1 METIIVVFIVA
12 AITALLGFT
21 IGNSNKK
28 IQPDNSELINNL
40 HTQVDNLSDK
50 IRKQENTISNQQEQ
64 IKTLTSE
71 RDVQKAH
78 ADNYKVQIATIT
90 ENSEKQQNT
99 LKEQY
104 ATALAKETANN
115 QKRYDEL
122 KASLNNQ
129 LQNQKNSYERQIE
142 NLKNNAEQ
150 TINTERER
158 NSKRENELKFSCDK
172 QIADFKAS
180 YEKQIA
186 EIKHEAETYQKKQ
199 EAEAE
204 EFRTMETKRN
214 AEAIA
219 NIRQAYDIQIEEL
232 KNAHE
237 KIIAQNRDGETK
249 QIEAFADVKS
259 SYEKQ
264 IAELKKSYELQIA
277 ELKDSYELQL
287 TQIKETA
294 EKQIESLKQM
304 NKEHMESQTKL
315 IREQMQTT
323 SEEILKRRQEELG
336 ERNTEQVS
344 KIINPLQQSL
354 KDMQEAFDKSKQQ
367 QSEALTRLD
376 ETIKINMQKST
387 ALGETADRLTR
398 ALTGEVKVQG
408 NFGELKLKQLLE
420 DLDLKEGEQFD
431 TQETLKDKAGRSAK
445 GDDGKGLIPDFI
457 LHFPNNRHVVV
468 DSKMSLTSY
477 ERYMNAED
485 GTPEKTEYL
494 KSHIASVR
502 AQVKRLAKKEYTKYL
517 PNGYNK
523 LNFAIMY
530 VPIEGALNLA
540 LLNDDMLWR
549 EAYDQGV
556 MILGPQTMYMNLR
569 VLEMMW
575 TQVRQLKNQQIMMDA
590 ANMVIDRV
598 QDFGIRFMD
607 VESSM
612 NDTIKKI
619 SKLKITTADNGASI
633 ITAAKKLLKAGA
645 QENKKKKSLADMD
658 DSLFIEDDTTHI
670 LPEEPQEQIV
680 DNNSEIGINKSV
692 N

>member
-1 METIIVVFIVA
+1 MVAYISIAIAVAIIMVVVGFS
-12 AITALLGFT
+12 LGNKSK
-21 IGNSNKK
+21 GNQQDSA
-28 IQPDNSELINNL
+28 ELINNL
-40 HTQVDNLSDK
+40 HSQVAELNEK
-50 IRKQENTISNQQEQ
+50 VKAHETTISNQAEQ

-78 ADNYKVQIATIT
+78 ADNF
-90 ENSEKQQNT
+90 NSMLST
-99 LKEQY
+99 
-104 ATALAKETANN
+104 
-115 QKRYDEL
+115 QKD
-122 KASLNNQ
+122 
-129 LQNQKNSYERQIE
+129 SYEKLLNSQKE
-142 NLKNNAEQ
+142 DADNA
-150 TINTERER
+150 INTERNR
-158 NSKRENELKFSCDK
+158 NAKREEELKATFDK
-172 QIADFKAS
+172 QTADFKAS
-180 YEKQIA
+180 YEKQIE
-186 EIKHEAETYQKKQ
+186 EIKQ
-199 EAEAE
+199 EAKSHLQKQEADAE
-204 EFRTMETKRN
+204 EYRRTETQRN

-219 NIRQAYDIQIEEL
+219 NMKQAY
-232 KNAHE
+232 
-237 KIIAQNRDGETK
+237 ET
-249 QIEAFADVKS
+249 
-259 SYEKQ
+259 
-264 IAELKKSYELQIA
+264 QIA
-277 ELKDSYELQL
+277 ELKDSHDKQL
-287 TQIKETA
+287 AQAKDGA
-294 EKQIESLKQM
+294 EKQIEALKLM
-304 NKEHMESQTKL
+304 NKEQVDSQLKL
-315 IREQMQTT
+315 IKEQMQTT

-336 ERNTEQVS
+336 ERNKEQVS
-344 KIINPLQQSL
+344 KIIDPLQQCI
-354 KDMQEAFDKSKQQ
+354 KDMQEAFDKTKEQ

-376 ETIKINMQKST
+376 ETIKINMQKSA

-420 DLDLKEGEQFD
+420 DLELKEGEQFD
-431 TQETLKDKAGRSAK
+431 TQETLRDKTGKTAK
-445 GDDGKGLIPDFI
+445 GDDGRGLIPDFI

-468 DSKMSLTSY
+468 DSKMSLTDY

-494 KSHIASVR
+494 KSHITSMR

-517 PNGYNK
+517 PSGYNK

-540 LLNDDMLWR
+540 LLNDNTLWR

-575 TQVRQLKNQQIMMDA
+575 TQVRQLKNQQVMMDA
-590 ANMVIDRV
+590 ANTIIDRV

-619 SKLKITTADNGASI
+619 SKLKITTADSGASI

-658 DSLFIEDDTTHI
+658 DSIFIESDTPQM
-670 LPEEPQEQIV
+670 LPETSG
-680 DNNSEIGINKSV
+680 NNSQASDTATEEK
-692 N
+692 